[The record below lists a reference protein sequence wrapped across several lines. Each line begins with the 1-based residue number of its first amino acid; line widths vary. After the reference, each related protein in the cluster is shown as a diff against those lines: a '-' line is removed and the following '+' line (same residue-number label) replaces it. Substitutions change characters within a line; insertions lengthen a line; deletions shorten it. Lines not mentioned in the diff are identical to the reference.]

1 MIAKISKGASA
12 RGLMRYL
19 FGPGKANEHR
29 DQRVIGSGV
38 ALWAEEARTLSAEE
52 IADLG
57 ASLDAANDSYGKNP
71 AGGHIWHV
79 SLSLPPGDRPL
90 IDEEW
95 GEIATSLMVA
105 LGFERETLAPAAWVA
120 VGHGTSAQGNQ
131 HVHIAASLVR
141 LDGSRVEVW
150 QDRKTLSRACAE
162 FEHAYGLTFVDGRDG
177 KGMPG
182 LSRAEVERTA
192 REHLAEPPRITLA
205 RLVREASVTS
215 KDEAEFVRR
224 LRGSGAF
231 VRPRF
236 KTGGQEAVV
245 GYSVALRS
253 RTGDTPIWFGG
264 GKLAKDLT
272 LPHLRQF
279 WEVSNSDPRAAVA
292 EWSAAKSVA
301 PGREALRG
309 HPDDWRRA
317 VAAVERSVER
327 LRAVPASDLAVWR
340 GAAREA
346 AGVFA
351 AWSRRLEGNSPGPLA
366 ATADALARSAQSRPG
381 EPAPEREAV
390 RDLRGVAAIV
400 AQSQLGR
407 DSPIAWAA
415 LIDQMGRTIRALADA
430 HATRGEFGTAK
441 VLVDTLSAEIATMHN
456 RFEANS
462 VQELVPGER
471 IYEGRFDAA
480 MSKNLPHQAKHHR
493 GRGQSPSRGIGR

>member
-1 MIAKISKGASA
+1 
-12 RGLMRYL
+12 
-19 FGPGKANEHR
+19 
-29 DQRVIGSGV
+29 
-38 ALWAEEARTLSAEE
+38 
-52 IADLG
+52 
-57 ASLDAANDSYGKNP
+57 
-71 AGGHIWHV
+71 
-79 SLSLPPGDRPL
+79 
-90 IDEEW
+90 
-95 GEIATSLMVA
+95 
-105 LGFERETLAPAAWVA
+105 
-120 VGHGTSAQGNQ
+120 
-131 HVHIAASLVR
+131 
-141 LDGSRVEVW
+141 
-150 QDRKTLSRACAE
+150 
-162 FEHAYGLTFVDGRDG
+162 
-177 KGMPG
+177 
-182 LSRAEVERTA
+182 
-192 REHLAEPPRITLA
+192 
-205 RLVREASVTS
+205 
-215 KDEAEFVRR
+215 
-224 LRGSGAF
+224 